1 MPNVMRRPFVAV
13 LLAAACLLAVAVPA
27 VAAPGTG
34 VRARAAV
41 APALQYTG
49 PAATISRGDP
59 LTFAVRTAAP
69 PGSVVVRVAGALQ
82 TDADGLLTGP
92 DGTWLDEVA
101 APVADG
107 VQGWTVPRT
116 SVLRQ
121 RPGRYYWQAY
131 VQGDGEQV
139 VGPVQK
145 LVVTLPAAD
154 RGRGSLYPRF
164 GRKGA
169 SAFLLSLANLPPN
182 VSRGRFRALAR
193 TTASRWG
200 LRASR
205 WTTAVAGVR
214 DGRSVAGFSADVPT
228 GVLGVETDFVRNGRV
243 MERDLALSTEQGW
256 AAGPAYPGL
265 DQIDLESVLL
275 HELGHMAGNKRHRAR
290 CANSPMIG
298 ALGAG
303 EWWRGARDHWF
314 EDCSAFARVAVARDA
329 FGRAPTGGT
338 LAHRVVRIG

>member
-1 MPNVMRRPFVAV
+1 
-13 LLAAACLLAVAVPA
+13 
-27 VAAPGTG
+27 
-34 VRARAAV
+34 
-41 APALQYTG
+41 
-49 PAATISRGDP
+49 
-59 LTFAVRTAAP
+59 
-69 PGSVVVRVAGALQ
+69 VRVAGALQ

-101 APVADG
+101 TPVTDG

-121 RPGRYYWQAY
+121 RPGTYYWQAFA
-131 VQGDGEQV
+131 QGDGEQV

-164 GRKGA
+164 GRKGT
-169 SAFLLSLANLPPN
+169 SAFLLSSANLPLN
-182 VSRGRFRALAR
+182 VSRGRLRTLAR

-214 DGRSVAGFSADVPT
+214 DGRSVAGFSPDVPA
-228 GVLGVETDFVRNGRV
+228 GVLGVETDFLRSGRV
-243 MERDLALSTEQGW
+243 VERDLALSTEQIW
-256 AAGPAYPGL
+256 SAGPGYPGL

-275 HELGHMAGNKRHRAR
+275 HELGHMAGNKRHRPQ
-290 CANSPMIG
+290 CANSPMIE

-314 EDCSAFARVAVARDA
+314 EDCSGIAGAAVARGTSSRAAAVRGA
-329 FGRAPTGGT
+329 FGRAATGGT
-338 LAHRVVRIG
+338 LTHRVVRIG